1 VVTSIVFGVYLH
13 LLLSVDIEV
22 DLIWLLSPVVWSFIN
37 LGEVLGDFIIHL
49 SSFLKRLH
57 VTVFILPLDLCHHRV
72 VSSDLEESISL
83 LVKLFHLSIPHQL
96 C

>member
-1 VVTSIVFGVYLH
+1 MVTSIVVGVYLH

-49 SSFLKRLH
+49 SSVLKRLH

-72 VSSDLEESISL
+72 VSSDLKESISH
-83 LVKLFHLSIPHQL
+83 LVKLFHLSISHQL
-96 C
+96 G